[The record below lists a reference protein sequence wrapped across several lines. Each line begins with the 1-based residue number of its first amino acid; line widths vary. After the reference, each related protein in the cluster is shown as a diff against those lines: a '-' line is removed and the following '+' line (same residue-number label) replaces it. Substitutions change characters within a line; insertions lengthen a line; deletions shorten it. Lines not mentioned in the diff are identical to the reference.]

1 MKEYKEPIVEIVTFS
16 AEDIIVTS
24 FGLTTGKDIETEES
38 NNLLGVNSTMR
49 FD

>member
-1 MKEYKEPIVEIVTFS
+1 MKTYIEPVAEVVRFF

-38 NNLLGVNSTMR
+38 NNLLGINSTMR